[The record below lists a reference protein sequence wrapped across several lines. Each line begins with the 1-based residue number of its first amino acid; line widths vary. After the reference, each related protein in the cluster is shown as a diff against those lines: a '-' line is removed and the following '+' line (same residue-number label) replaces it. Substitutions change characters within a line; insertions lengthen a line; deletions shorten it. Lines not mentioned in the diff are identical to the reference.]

1 MAEIDLSGKNKNSD
15 LTQNVSEQMIEEDSV
30 TSNERKVSTG
40 IVTNQSSQMI
50 NTDVSISGKQNL
62 YEDPNRINVT
72 IVNKDIPLVIL
83 FGPAACGKTM
93 TLVRLTRYLRSK
105 SFKIFP
111 IRTFRPSDD
120 QNYQKLCDNF
130 DSMIN

>member
-130 DSMIN
+130 DK